1 MKKQQWILLGV
12 TAVFLCLI
20 IGIFVGRNLTGAYI
34 PVNKVISTDT
44 TDTNNTTQP
53 QDGRIDLNTATLQ
66 QLQLIP
72 GVGEVI
78 AQRILDYRTEQG
90 GFHAVEELL
99 HVSGIGEKKFEQ
111 MKQYVKIA
119 NSTENSGS

>member
-1 MKKQQWILLGV
+1 MGQIKSRLHAHAI
-12 TAVFLCLI
+12 I

-99 HVSGIGEKKFEQ
+99 HVSGIGEKKFDSLRE
-111 MKQYVKIA
+111 YIVVK
-119 NSTENSGS
+119 

>member
-1 MKKQQWILLGV
+1 MKKQQWILLGI

-53 QDGRIDLNTATLQ
+53 QDGKIDLNTANLQ

-78 AQRILDYRTEQG
+78 AQRILDYRTDQG
-90 GFHAVEELL
+90 GFQAVEELL
-99 HVSGIGEKKFEQ
+99 NVSGIGEKKFEQ
-111 MKQYVKIA
+111 IKQYVKIA
-119 NSTENSGS
+119 DSTENSGS